1 MLCCF
6 ITYSYLLSIAWI
18 WRWPAVSSAET
29 LHTVAVNV
37 YRVMHPRWNM
47 NRNIQ
52 HLAVIILEYILCQC
66 WNWASKQVI
75 TYGTTCTDFL
85 LRHQLTKPKSHQHV
99 LHEIFLQ
106 LYNHVVFSTN
116 YAAFMNFTETVFH
129 ISKFYCLWV
138 FFACLPIS
146 VLPVDIRISRYSKL
160 LSAQSCSADCAVE
173 CCHVL

>member
-1 MLCCF
+1 M
-6 ITYSYLLSIAWI
+6 
-18 WRWPAVSSAET
+18 
-29 LHTVAVNV
+29 
-37 YRVMHPRWNM
+37 
-47 NRNIQ
+47 
-52 HLAVIILEYILCQC
+52 
-66 WNWASKQVI
+66 
-75 TYGTTCTDFL
+75 
-85 LRHQLTKPKSHQHV
+85 V
-99 LHEIFLQ
+99 LHAQIFYCGTNSQNQNRISTSYMKFFLQ

-146 VLPVDIRISRYSKL
+146 VLPVDIRISRHSKL